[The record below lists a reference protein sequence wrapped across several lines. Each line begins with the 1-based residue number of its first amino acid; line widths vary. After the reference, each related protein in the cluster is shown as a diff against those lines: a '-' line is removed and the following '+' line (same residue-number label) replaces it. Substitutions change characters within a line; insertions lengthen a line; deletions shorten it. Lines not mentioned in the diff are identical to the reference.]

1 MRNFH
6 ILLLTLSLILTTI
19 SGCEEEQPK
28 PVAPAASLPHLRY
41 FASTATEDAKE
52 LFTLYDYDI
61 SAEDLEEIWA
71 IEDENIDR
79 VELTP
84 DGDYALVHYSN
95 LEELSQYYVIYD
107 LNSPSPAEPMTF
119 YRGEKESGKVSAFE
133 AYLDFA
139 VYKYSFIIGDVDFKT
154 LKEGGEGDVY
164 KFAWVNLPARIVEEI
179 PLTTSMDRIPDIT
192 FVPVE
197 GGYFDFIQ
205 KDQGDILRFHWNSA
219 ETGFIHKLY
228 DKEKEPLRNI
238 THIGSFKY
246 FAEFEQPRGTKSGNE
261 PVSVGLRTQDEY
273 IVLKPGDFPLSSLW
287 DEYIFIRVFPP
298 DILNAMTSGG
308 NPQEIMMKMAMDGVP
323 ATFAIYDI
331 EKTER
336 RDIALEMGNPVSLP
350 HPAYDPASDLIAVSD
365 LRWIPFDE
373 AMVSE
378 DDDVVE
384 ETRSIIIFDIP
395 NNKVI
400 ATIEDI
406 PDADDTTMAFHRPEQ

>member
-6 ILLLTLSLILTTI
+6 ILLLGVSIILALF
-19 SGCEEEQPK
+19 SGCEGEQPES
-28 PVAPAASLPHLRY
+28 VAPPASLPHLRY
-41 FASTATEDAKE
+41 FESTATEDAKE

-61 SAEDLEEIWA
+61 GAESLDEIWA
-71 IEDENIDR
+71 IEDEFIDR

-84 DGDYALVHYSN
+84 DGDYVLVHYSN

-107 LNSPSPAEPMTF
+107 LNSPTPGEPMTF
-119 YRGEKESGKVSAFE
+119 YRGEDESRKVSAFE
-133 AYLDFA
+133 AHLDFA

-164 KFAWVNLPARIVEEI
+164 KFAWVNLPAGIVEEI

-205 KDQGDILRFHWNSA
+205 KGKGEILRFHWDSA
-219 ETGFIHKLY
+219 ETGFLYELY
-228 DKEKEPLRNI
+228 DKEKEPLKSI

-246 FAEFEQPRGTKSGNE
+246 FAEFEQPRGMKSGNE
-261 PVSVGLRTQDEY
+261 PVSVGLRAQDEY
-273 IVLKPGDFPLSSLW
+273 IVLKPGDFPVYSLW

-298 DILNAMTSGG
+298 DVVDAMTSGG
-308 NPQEIMMKMAMDGVP
+308 NPREIMTEMAMNNEP

-331 EKTER
+331 EKTGR
-336 RDIALEMGNPVSLP
+336 RDIALEMANPMSIP

-373 AMVSE
+373 ALVSE
-378 DDDVVE
+378 DDTVVE

-400 ATIEDI
+400 VTIEDI
-406 PDADDTTMAFHRPEQ
+406 PDADDTTMAFHRSE